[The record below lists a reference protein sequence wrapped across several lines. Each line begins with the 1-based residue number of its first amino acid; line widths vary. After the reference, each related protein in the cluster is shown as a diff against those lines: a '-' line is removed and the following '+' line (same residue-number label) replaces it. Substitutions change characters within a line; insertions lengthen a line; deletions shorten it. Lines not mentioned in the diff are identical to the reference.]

1 MNLCS
6 SDNQLH
12 SNILGN
18 YQTLPIEIKINAYQG
33 NIEIA
38 NVNQPKLGEI
48 VSDKLRVE
56 RNHINQ
62 RVMARRESIVS
73 GGINFL

>member
-18 YQTLPIEIKINAYQG
+18 YQTLPIEIKINADQG
-33 NIEIA
+33 NIETANGQPTKIRGNSFGQIA
-38 NVNQPKLGEI
+38 
-48 VSDKLRVE
+48 S
-56 RNHINQ
+56 
-62 RVMARRESIVS
+62 
-73 GGINFL
+73 